1 MRVFTTILLKILG
14 FFVLLQIAI
23 RIIKRFY
30 AFSPPASMGFL
41 LDSDFR
47 KKLQPPDKLIKRS
60 GIKEGMHILEVGCGS
75 GAFTVFA
82 ARASGIK
89 GEVYA
94 LDIQPRMLMQLKKK
108 LSRPENRDIKN
119 IKLVEGD
126 AHKLPFNDNSF
137 DVVYTVTFL
146 QELPDQNRALKE
158 MKRVLKPGGILAVS
172 EFLPDPDYPLKS
184 TTIRL
189 GEEAGFILD
198 KVEGNLWNY
207 TVRFKAQKSM

>member
-60 GIKEGMHILEVGCGS
+60 GIKEGMRILEVGCGS
-75 GAFTVFA
+75 GAFTIFA

-108 LSRPENRDIKN
+108 LSRSENRDIKN

-137 DVVYTVTFL
+137 DVVYTVTVL

-189 GEEAGFILD
+189 GGEAGFILD

>member
-1 MRVFTTILLKILG
+1 MRVITKILLKTLG
-14 FFVLLQIAI
+14 FFVLLQIAL

-30 AFSPPASMGFL
+30 AFSPPAFMGPF

-47 KKLQPPDKLIKRS
+47 RKLQPPDKLIKRS
-60 GIKEGMHILEVGCGS
+60 GITEGMRILEVGCGS
-75 GAFTVFA
+75 GAFTTFA
-82 ARASGIK
+82 AKSSGIK

-94 LDIQPRMLMQLKKK
+94 LDIQPKMLMQLQKK

-126 AHKLPFNDNSF
+126 AHKLPFDDNSF
-137 DVVYTVTFL
+137 DLVYTVTVL
-146 QELPDQNRALKE
+146 QELPDRNRALKE
-158 MKRVLKPGGILAVS
+158 MKRVLKPGGILAVT

-184 TTIRL
+184 TTIKL

-198 KVEGNLWNY
+198 KVEGSLWNY
-207 TVRFKAQKSM
+207 TVRFKAQKYM

>member
-1 MRVFTTILLKILG
+1 
-14 FFVLLQIAI
+14 
-23 RIIKRFY
+23 
-30 AFSPPASMGFL
+30 MGFL

-75 GAFTVFA
+75 GAFTILA

-137 DVVYTVTFL
+137 DVVYTVTVL
-146 QELPDQNRALKE
+146 QELPDRNRALKE

>member
-30 AFSPPASMGFL
+30 AFSPPAFMGFL

-60 GIKEGMHILEVGCGS
+60 GIKEGMRILEVGCGS
-75 GAFTVFA
+75 GAFTIFA
-82 ARASGIK
+82 ARVSGIK

-108 LSRPENRDIKN
+108 LSRPDNRDIKN

-137 DVVYTVTFL
+137 DVVYTVTVL

-189 GEEAGFILD
+189 GEEAGFIQD

-207 TVRFKAQKSM
+207 TVRFKAQKTM

>member
-14 FFVLLQIAI
+14 FFVLLQIAV

-47 KKLQPPDKLIKRS
+47 KRLQPPDKLIKRS

-75 GAFTVFA
+75 GAFTICA
-82 ARASGIK
+82 ARTSGIK

-137 DVVYTVTFL
+137 DVVYTVTVL

-158 MKRVLKPGGILAVS
+158 MKRVLKPGGVLAVS

-189 GEEAGFILD
+189 GEEAGFFLD

>member
-30 AFSPPASMGFL
+30 AFSPPAFMGFL

-60 GIKEGMHILEVGCGS
+60 GIKKGMSILEVGCGS
-75 GAFTVFA
+75 GAFTIFA

-108 LSRPENRDIKN
+108 LSRPDNRDIKN

-137 DVVYTVTFL
+137 DVVYTVTVL
-146 QELPDQNRALKE
+146 QELQDQNKALKE
-158 MKRVLKPGGILAVS
+158 MKRVLKPGGILAIS

>member
-30 AFSPPASMGFL
+30 AFSPPAFMGFL

-75 GAFTVFA
+75 GAFTILA

-137 DVVYTVTFL
+137 DVVYTVTVL
-146 QELPDQNRALKE
+146 QELPDRNRALKE

-189 GEEAGFILD
+189 GEEAGFIRD

>member
-60 GIKEGMHILEVGCGS
+60 GIKEGMRILEVGCGS
-75 GAFTVFA
+75 GAFTIFA

-108 LSRPENRDIKN
+108 LSRQENRDIKN

-137 DVVYTVTFL
+137 DVIYTVTVL

-198 KVEGNLWNY
+198 KVEGNIWNY

>member
-30 AFSPPASMGFL
+30 AFSPPAFMGFL

-75 GAFTVFA
+75 GAFTILA

-126 AHKLPFNDNSF
+126 AHKLPFNGNSF
-137 DVVYTVTFL
+137 DVVYTVTVL
-146 QELPDQNRALKE
+146 QELPDRNRALKE